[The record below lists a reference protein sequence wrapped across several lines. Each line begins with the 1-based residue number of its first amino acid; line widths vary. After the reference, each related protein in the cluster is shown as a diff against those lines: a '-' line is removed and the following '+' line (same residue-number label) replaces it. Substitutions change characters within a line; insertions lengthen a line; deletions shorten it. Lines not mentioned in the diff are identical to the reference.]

1 MSADL
6 LDEQAKKMTR
16 DITDIK
22 EQWKILIEGLNISK
36 ERLMNLRKISSN
48 LFFSDIYHPIL

>member
-36 ERLMNLRKISSN
+36 ER
-48 LFFSDIYHPIL
+48 